1 MDGTDT
7 SLWGREKEEIITLK
21 KVTEI
26 WQITNS
32 EDKLCSKMSISIKD
46 DCNRSTA
53 IILAVEGLRYRQV
66 GEIDWRVGAGI
77 EPQSMVRRAVYA
89 FKPGSLALDH
99 GLIDV
104 HCNLCSH
111 VPI

>member
-7 SLWGREKEEIITLK
+7 SLWGREKEEEEIIILK

-53 IILAVEGLRYRQV
+53 IIFAAEGWGTGR
-66 GEIDWRVGAGI
+66 
-77 EPQSMVRRAVYA
+77 
-89 FKPGSLALDH
+89 
-99 GLIDV
+99 
-104 HCNLCSH
+104 
-111 VPI
+111 